1 MHFFPGNI
9 LAALLRQQDAEF
21 IPDIQHSLLLSL
33 VNSDYR
39 AFSSVYLHIAFLFQ
53 HGICLIHRMHI
64 NTNGVG
70 KLSHTGKYIPLMKT
84 VGSDSQNDLVPQL
97 NIQCLITA
105 EINLYIHIQYASLFF
120 LCFFCYIYS
129 ITVST
134 SCQPFSSD
142 AGACRSSLF
151 QSIPYKDYGK
161 KPTENWSIETFWS
174 DEEKESL
181 GIKEK
186 DNIMSLD
193 EFNGYI
199 SSLIDD
205 IKDYQEA
212 IKCLNMD
219 MS

>member
-9 LAALLRQQDAEF
+9 LAARLRQQDPEF

-161 KPTENWSIETFWS
+161 KPLQSIPAALSFICGCYQS
-174 DEEKESL
+174 ARFFLFQIQKFKIQIVIL
-181 GIKEK
+181 IYIKE
-186 DNIMSLD
+186 IT
-193 EFNGYI
+193 G
-199 SSLIDD
+199 LI
-205 IKDYQEA
+205 ILGFPA
-212 IKCLNMD
+212 F
-219 MS
+219 S